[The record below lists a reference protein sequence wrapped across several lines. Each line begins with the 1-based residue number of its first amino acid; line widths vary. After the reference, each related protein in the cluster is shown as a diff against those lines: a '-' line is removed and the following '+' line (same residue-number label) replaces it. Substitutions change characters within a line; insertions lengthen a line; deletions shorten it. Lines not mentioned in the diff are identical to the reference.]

1 MTSTR
6 SHKYIFSIWYAAR
19 HGRLERIEELC
30 EREGSNNKN
39 IINALDTTH
48 NDLTPLHWA
57 AKFGHEDV
65 CRWLLLRGA
74 NPSAVAKDGNTPL
87 HLAAGNATIKIVRL
101 LLEYASEPRMK
112 NAKGDLPADVA
123 KTYCRWDSE
132 DLLRRWEPCGGFPD
146 LRNSGFEF
154 QRMTDHELRFT
165 LPLPEPPPKPP
176 RKLEWMTPTEATTEE
191 ERRKIRKEIKRQKEV
206 LMLKENSLGKGVV
219 TASVGISL
227 LRVARLLR
235 SLGEEGEKEAL
246 EALRRSTAIFERL
259 HRQAQV
265 NLSGSKSDD
274 PKLSTSE
281 NVNVGTVDT
290 AIESGAVE
298 EQNADNLIPLVDKQV
313 DAVHND
319 EEIEG
324 GIKMSH
330 SNRKVLANQR
340 ADEYASVLQELASLC
355 VKIDMLEEAEKNAKK
370 ASNVL
375 SVNISEDNMEL
386 AGALTNLALILRERR
401 KRYIEHHKDDT
412 SGKQKHEEHAK
423 ELKKEMMS
431 TFVRALTIVENRL
444 GPNHIDV
451 SELLGHIAN
460 IYSAEGKHMQA
471 AALLERKLEIVGIG
485 IPQTEEHAKSYDEL
499 AQVYF
504 SLKQFELSES
514 LFENALKIRENL
526 HKTKMIPKIDSP
538 EESGLDGDRL
548 DNNNQIVPII
558 EIGTEESE
566 SMPLSKSTNVGKS
579 STSKSLG
586 YSEKNSTSEDVDSED
601 ESLTKIMRADVGTSE
616 GKKLVV
622 TEEDKKRIPFSKG
635 YRRPK
640 KEDLQYESVRDIHP
654 SIQRTFNNIAIAS
667 NNKIKKNRI
676 ERRKYRNAV
685 KSYKVKVNRARR
697 LDDMRY
703 LRERPRREQRGVY
716 SASVGKKDSSI
727 SRRLDFHD
735 NKDVGDDGVRNFEVP
750 TAYHTP
756 YDEIQKIKS

>member
-1 MTSTR
+1 M
-6 SHKYIFSIWYAAR
+6 
-19 HGRLERIEELC
+19 
-30 EREGSNNKN
+30 
-39 IINALDTTH
+39 
-48 NDLTPLHWA
+48 
-57 AKFGHEDV
+57 
-65 CRWLLLRGA
+65 
-74 NPSAVAKDGNTPL
+74 
-87 HLAAGNATIKIVRL
+87 
-101 LLEYASEPRMK
+101 
-112 NAKGDLPADVA
+112 
-123 KTYCRWDSE
+123 
-132 DLLRRWEPCGGFPD
+132 
-146 LRNSGFEF
+146 
-154 QRMTDHELRFT
+154 
-165 LPLPEPPPKPP
+165 
-176 RKLEWMTPTEATTEE
+176 
-191 ERRKIRKEIKRQKEV
+191 
-206 LMLKENSLGKGVV
+206 
-219 TASVGISL
+219 
-227 LRVARLLR
+227 
-235 SLGEEGEKEAL
+235 
-246 EALRRSTAIFERL
+246 RRSAAIFERL

-313 DAVHND
+313 GAVHND
-319 EEIEG
+319 QEIEG
-324 GIKMSH
+324 GIKMSY
-330 SNRKVLANQR
+330 SNRKVLATQR

-355 VKIDMLEEAEKNAKK
+355 VKIDMLEEAEKTAKN

-471 AALLERKLEIVGIG
+471 AALLERKLEIVSIG

-538 EESGLDGDRL
+538 EESGLDGDIL

-566 SMPLSKSTNVGKS
+566 SMPSSKSTNVGKS

-616 GKKLVV
+616 GKNWL
-622 TEEDKKRIPFSKG
+622 
-635 YRRPK
+635 
-640 KEDLQYESVRDIHP
+640 
-654 SIQRTFNNIAIAS
+654 
-667 NNKIKKNRI
+667 
-676 ERRKYRNAV
+676 
-685 KSYKVKVNRARR
+685 
-697 LDDMRY
+697 
-703 LRERPRREQRGVY
+703 
-716 SASVGKKDSSI
+716 
-727 SRRLDFHD
+727 
-735 NKDVGDDGVRNFEVP
+735 
-750 TAYHTP
+750 
-756 YDEIQKIKS
+756 

>member
-30 EREGSNNKN
+30 EREGSKNN

-65 CRWLLLRGA
+65 CRWLLLHGA

-191 ERRKIRKEIKRQKEV
+191 ERRKVRKEIKRQKEV

-265 NLSGSKSDD
+265 NLSGGKSDD
-274 PKLSTSE
+274 PVLSTSE
-281 NVNVGTVDT
+281 SVNTGTFDT
-290 AIESGAVE
+290 TIESGAGE
-298 EQNADNLIPLVDKQV
+298 EQNADDLIPLVDKQV
-313 DAVHND
+313 DPAHNG

-324 GIKMSH
+324 GIQMSH
-330 SNRKVLANQR
+330 GNRKALANQR

-355 VKIDMLEEAEKNAKK
+355 VKIDRLEEAEKNAKK

-401 KRYIEHHKDDT
+401 KRYIEHHKNDT
-412 SGKQKHEEHAK
+412 RHKLKHEEHAK

-460 IYSAEGKHMQA
+460 IYSAEGKYMQA

-504 SLKQFELSES
+504 LLKQFELSES

-526 HKTKMIPKIDSP
+526 HETKMTPKIDSP
-538 EESGLDGDRL
+538 EESGLDDDRFD
-548 DNNNQIVPII
+548 DNKQTVPIVD
-558 EIGTEESE
+558 IGTEEGD
-566 SMPLSKSTNVGKS
+566 SMSLSNSNSVAKS

-586 YSEKNSTSEDVDSED
+586 YALFLSY
-601 ESLTKIMRADVGTSE
+601 SLLHLRLLLRNWFIMRVDVGTSE

-622 TEEDKKRIPFSKG
+622 TEEDKRRIPFSKG

-640 KEDLQYESVRDIHP
+640 KEDLVYESVQEIHP

-703 LRERPRREQRGVY
+703 LRERPHRQEKGVY
-716 SASVGKKDSSI
+716 SASVGKQDSSI

-756 YDEIQKIKS
+756 YDEVQKIKS